1 MNLCCKVASL
11 LFFSCCKVDKPGL
24 TCYRTSTCYGTGS
37 SYDSGLILNKGINMT
52 TYSNYVPSEDQI
64 EKQRE
69 FLRREMARLFG
80 KGRVTILIDHA
91 NLEFSLKKLRFRF
104 DYEKFRREMQDIAN
118 LRGLYCFIS
127 VIPND
132 PKRGSF
138 VSFLEY
144 NGYRV
149 IRKETKGHHLF
160 DIPEGVDVIASDE
173 MLDPNFDPARLG
185 DTPRRIKGNVD
196 VELTIYALEYCR
208 QSDHIILVSGD
219 GDFRM
224 LIEQLQ
230 KNGKE
235 VSVISTSRTHP
246 SVVADEI
253 RRQADNFLDLDDLRI
268 LLEKE

>member
-1 MNLCCKVASL
+1 
-11 LFFSCCKVDKPGL
+11 
-24 TCYRTSTCYGTGS
+24 
-37 SYDSGLILNKGINMT
+37 MT
-52 TYSNYVPSEDQI
+52 IEYSNYQPSEEELRQKNTQVI
-64 EKQRE
+64 EEQYEKQRE
-69 FLRREMARLFG
+69 FLRIEMERLFG
-80 KGRVTILIDHA
+80 RGRVTILIDHA

-104 DYEKFRREMQDIAN
+104 DYEKFRREMQDRSN

-149 IRKETKGHHLF
+149 IRKETKGHHIF
-160 DIPEGVDVIASDE
+160 DYADVDYNALPVPNEIIDPTLGSN
-173 MLDPNFDPARLG
+173 LDG
-185 DTPRRIKGNVD
+185 DLRNGEVPRRIKGNVD
-196 VELTIYALEYCR
+196 VELTIYALEYCC
-208 QSDHIILVSGD
+208 QSDHIILLSGD

-235 VSVISTSRTHP
+235 VTVISTSRTHP

-268 LLEKE
+268 LFEKE

>member
-1 MNLCCKVASL
+1 
-11 LFFSCCKVDKPGL
+11 
-24 TCYRTSTCYGTGS
+24 
-37 SYDSGLILNKGINMT
+37 MT
-52 TYSNYVPSEDQI
+52 IEYSNYLPSEEELRQKNTQVI
-64 EKQRE
+64 EEQSEKQRE
-69 FLRREMARLFG
+69 FLRDEIERLFG
-80 KGRVTILIDHA
+80 RGRVTILIDHA

-104 DYEKFRREMQDIAN
+104 DYEKFRREMQDRSN

-149 IRKETKGHHLF
+149 IRKETKGHHIF
-160 DIPEGVDVIASDE
+160 DYGDMDYNALPVPPVANEVI
-173 MLDPNFDPARLG
+173 DPNIPASFG
-185 DTPRRIKGNVD
+185 DDLRNGEMPRRIKGNVD
-196 VELTIYALEYCR
+196 VELTIYALEYCC

-235 VSVISTSRTHP
+235 VTVISTSRTHP

-268 LLEKE
+268 LFEKE